1 MTRLPL
7 TVISG
12 YLGAGKT
19 TLINRL
25 LAEDHGLRLLVL
37 VNDFGAI
44 NIDQALIETQGDDTI
59 ALTNGCVCC
68 TMGADL
74 FMALGD
80 ALDRTPRP
88 DHLIVEASGI
98 ADPAAIAN
106 AAIAEPEMSYAGIVT
121 LVDGLN
127 GPSLLQ
133 DDLIAPQVRQQI
145 TAADLVLITKTES
158 CDDTLQSDLRALPAR
173 NLSPL
178 TGDPLAPLLFDLLPM
193 PKGHVHTAPHPA
205 YASWQHDSDRV
216 IDRRDMGTLLETRPE
231 GLYRLKGF
239 VQTNDGAYEIH
250 VVGQYVQAKRTQAD
264 RTTLVGLGPADRI
277 SRDQI
282 EAWWTSV

>member
-44 NIDQALIETQGDDTI
+44 NIDQALIEQAGDDTI

-80 ALDRTPRP
+80 ALDRVPRP
-88 DHLIVEASGI
+88 DHLIIEASGI

-106 AAIAEPEMSYAGIVT
+106 AAIAEPDLSYAGIIT

-127 GPSLLQ
+127 GGALL
-133 DDLIAPQVRQQI
+133 DDSLIAPQVAQQI
-145 TAADLVLITKTES
+145 TAADLVLLTKT
-158 CDDTLQSDLRALPAR
+158 DTPDPAFNARLTALPAR
-173 NLSPL
+173 NLTQLS
-178 TGDPLAPLLFDLLPM
+178 DDSLAPLLFDLVPLPR
-193 PKGHVHTAPHPA
+193 GGLRTAPHPA
-205 YASWQHDSDRV
+205 YASWQHDSDRIV
-216 IDRRDMGTLLETRPE
+216 DRRAMGTLLENRPD

-239 VQTNDGAYEIH
+239 VQTDDGAYEVH
-250 VVGQYVQAKRTQAD
+250 VVGRYVHARRAQAD
-264 RTTLVGLGPADRI
+264 RTVLVGLGPADRI
-277 SRDQI
+277 TTDQI
-282 EAWWTSV
+282 EAWWTGA

>member
-1 MTRLPL
+1 MMRLPL

-25 LAEDHGLRLLVL
+25 LTEDHGLKLLIM

-44 NIDQALIETQGDDTI
+44 NIDDALISAQGDETV

-80 ALDRTPRP
+80 VLDRDERP
-88 DHLIVEASGI
+88 DHLIVEASGV
-98 ADPAAIAN
+98 ADPVAIAE
-106 AAIAEPEMSYAGIVT
+106 AARAEPEMSYAGIIT
-121 LVDGLN
+121 LVDAINAEDLLN
-127 GPSLLQ
+127 DP
-133 DDLIAPQVRQQI
+133 LIAPQVEQQI
-145 TAADLVLITKTES
+145 KAADLLLVTKADAVPE
-158 CDDTLQSDLRALPAR
+158 ALATRLSAIGAR
-173 NLSPL
+173 TPQIV
-178 TGDPLAPLLFDLLPM
+178 GDEPLADLLFDVTPLPRG
-193 PKGHVHTAPHPA
+193 PVPAPHPA
-205 YASWQHDSDRV
+205 YTAWQHDSDRV
-216 IDRRDMGTLLETRPE
+216 LDRRALGDKLENRPE

-239 VQTNDGAYEIH
+239 VQTSGGAYEIH
-250 VVGQYVQAKRTQAD
+250 CVGRFLEAKRTQASD

-277 SRDQI
+277 TRDEI
-282 EAWWTSV
+282 EAWWAA